1 MLKQAGW
8 GTVMICHRSGETGMD
23 TFIAADL
30 ALGVHGKLSF
40 LSVRNVQSIEVCV
53 GVILFVFTNFN
64 CKIIAG
70 TN

>member
-1 MLKQAGW
+1 
-8 GTVMICHRSGETGMD
+8 MD
-23 TFIAADL
+23 NFIAADL